1 MTSVKSLNFS
11 CIENADQLWAL
22 FKAFPTPR
30 YRDPVSLLLFHMRID
45 VAAFQN
51 SSNTSVHLEDK
62 CCEPFDA
69 QDVCRT
75 TAVYSRA
82 IYTFLPFPLVKAFL
96 FPIVTIKKY
105 LRSGFTFNIGVD
117 SVEEICWTLPLPF
130 CPGSKTILII
140 GQFLSQVKN
149 NGQVTCITCMMNKC
163 IDI

>member
-11 CIENADQLWAL
+11 CIENAEQLWAL

-30 YRDPVSLLLFHMRID
+30 YRDPISLLLFHMRID

-51 SSNTSVHLEDK
+51 SSNTSGHLKDK
-62 CCEPFDA
+62 YCEPFDA

-82 IYTFLPFPLVKAFL
+82 IYTFVPFPLVKAFL
-96 FPIVTIKKY
+96 FPTVTIKKY
-105 LRSGFTFNIGVD
+105 VRSVVAFNIGVA
-117 SVEEICWTLPLPF
+117 SVAEICWMPPLPF
-130 CPGSKTILII
+130 CPGSKTLPII

-149 NGQVTCITCMMNKC
+149 NGQITCMMNNYV
-163 IDI
+163 DI